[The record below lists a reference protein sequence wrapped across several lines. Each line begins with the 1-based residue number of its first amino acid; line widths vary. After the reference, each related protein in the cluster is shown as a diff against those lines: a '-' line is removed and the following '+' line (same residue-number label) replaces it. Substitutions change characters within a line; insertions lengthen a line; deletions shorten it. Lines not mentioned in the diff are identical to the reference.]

1 MSASRHLA
9 QRLFAGRSPT
19 HSATTSQT
27 LCHPDDRAAHAPPA
41 ISARPFIGVV
51 AVLLGA
57 VISTLDSR
65 ITTFG
70 LADVRGA
77 VHAGFDE
84 GAWIPTAFTVGQMM
98 VGPMSAWLGGVF
110 GARRVLMISTTVF
123 AMSNFLLPFSPSL
136 GYVLAFQAVSG
147 LASGTFIPLAL
158 GFVVQNLPTRLVVY
172 GVAAYSLNLELSLN
186 VAASIEGWFDDYW
199 SWQWIFWDTALLA
212 PLMLICIWIGMPRQ
226 PINRELLKNADW
238 AGILYASV
246 GFSVLYAGLDQGNR
260 LDWLNSGLINALLLG
275 GVLLLIVFVIHEVV
289 HPRPWINLRF
299 AVSGN
304 MPLLLL
310 FISFF
315 RFVILSTAYIIP
327 QYLTTVQNYR
337 AVEIGGVL
345 KWIALPQFL
354 TAPAVATVLRYID
367 ARVTMAIGFALV
379 GCACFMAG
387 QLTHEWVGEDFL
399 PSQLAQAVGQSFA
412 LTSLVWFALKH
423 LSPSEAFTFG
433 AVLQTGRLFG
443 AELGSAFVQ
452 TFVRVREQTY
462 SNLIGL
468 HVNPGSVLTDQR
480 LQDYAGLV
488 AGRSVGQPEAAARA
502 TAMLARSVQNQAY
515 VLAYIDGF
523 MILGFAVMGALAL
536 MLLLRDPP
544 ANPGQSAA
552 RSDAGPLR
560 PLSQPVDQHR

>member
-1 MSASRHLA
+1 MTLA
-9 QRLFAGRSPT
+9 PQLTGKVSPPR
-19 HSATTSQT
+19 ADARAEG
-27 LCHPDDRAAHAPPA
+27 LCHPDDRAAQPRSA
-41 ISARPFIGVV
+41 ISARPFIGVA

-57 VISTLDSR
+57 VISTLNSR
-65 ITTFG
+65 LTTFG

-84 GAWIPTAFTVGQMM
+84 GAWIPTAFTVAQMM
-98 VGPMSAWLGGVF
+98 IGPVSAWLGGVF
-110 GARRVLMISTTVF
+110 GPRRVLMISATVF
-123 AMSNFLLPFSPSL
+123 MISNILLPFSPDL
-136 GYVLAFQAVSG
+136 RYVLAFQSLSG
-147 LASGTFIPLAL
+147 LASGTFIPLAI
-158 GFVVQNLPTRLVVY
+158 GFVVQNLPAHLVVY

-186 VAASIEGWFDDYW
+186 IAASIEGWFDEYW
-199 SWQWIFWDTALLA
+199 SWKWIFWDTALLT
-212 PLMLICIWIGMPRQ
+212 PLMLICIHFGMPRQ

-246 GFSVLYAGLDQGNR
+246 GFSLLYAALDQGNR

-275 GVLLLIVFVIHEVV
+275 GILMLAAFVIHELS

-299 AVSGN
+299 AVNGN

-315 RFVILSTAYIIP
+315 RFVLLSTSYIIP

-337 AVEIGGVL
+337 AMEIGGVL

-354 TAPAVATVLRYID
+354 TAPVVATILRFVD
-367 ARVTMAIGFALV
+367 ARFIMALGFALV

-387 QLTHEWVGEDFL
+387 QLTHDWVGVDFL
-399 PSQLAQAVGQSFA
+399 PSQLVQAVGQSFA

-423 LSPSEAFTFG
+423 LQPTEIFTFG

-443 AELGSAFVQ
+443 AQLGTAFVQ
-452 TFVRVREQTY
+452 TFVRTREQTY

-468 HVNPGSVLTDQR
+468 HINAGSLLTDQR
-480 LQDYAGLV
+480 LDDYAQAV

-502 TAMLARSVQNQAY
+502 TALLARSVQNQAY

-523 MILGFAVMGALAL
+523 MILGFAVIGALLL

-544 ANPGQSAA
+544 ANIEQTAA
-552 RSDAGPLR
+552 RK
-560 PLSQPVDQHR
+560 